1 VAFPLVVIA
10 GLFHFRGQK
19 ATPQNSTPVHATAW
33 EMEKWTRAAPPP
45 LRVLDPKQEW
55 LFQKRNCHRCAMALT
70 LNCSR
75 SWI

>member
-1 VAFPLVVIA
+1 LPAFSISGV
-10 GLFHFRGQK
+10 K
-19 ATPQNSTPVHATAW
+19 EATPQNSTPVHATAW
-33 EMEKWTRAAPPP
+33 EWKNARALRRRH

-55 LFQKRNCHRCAMALT
+55 LFQKRNLPPLRDSLT

>member
-1 VAFPLVVIA
+1 LPAFSISGV
-10 GLFHFRGQK
+10 K
-19 ATPQNSTPVHATAW
+19 EATPQNSTPVHATAW
-33 EMEKWTRAAPPP
+33 EWKNGRALRRRH

-70 LNCSR
+70 LNRSR